1 MSVVWQLG
9 EIEYSKAYQ
18 LQMEF
23 HRKRLNE
30 EIPDTLLLV
39 EHKPTITVGKSGN
52 LHKILAQS
60 AELRRQ
66 GLALSF
72 IDRGEGITY
81 YGPGQIVGYPIVN
94 LKDRGKDIRRF
105 VRDTEEVIIS
115 TMQGFDIQ
123 ADRHESRPGVW
134 AGGQELAAI
143 RLGIKRW
150 ITIHGFAINVA
161 PDLSD
166 CDRIDPC
173 GFLAHKVTSMSQLL
187 GSAVSVKEVA
197 ASLAMN
203 FSQVFDL
210 IHT

>member
-9 EIEYSKAYQ
+9 VIEYSKAYQ

-52 LHKILAQS
+52 LHNILARN

-66 GLALSF
+66 GFALSF
-72 IDRGEGITY
+72 IDRGEGITF

-134 AGGQELAAI
+134 VDGQELAAI

-150 ITIHGFAINVA
+150 ITIRGFAINVV
-161 PDLSD
+161 PYLSD

-173 GFLAHKVTSMSQLL
+173 NFLSHKVTSMSQLL
-187 GSAVSVKEVA
+187 GSAVSVKEVM

-203 FSQVFDL
+203 FSEVFDL
-210 IHT
+210 A

>member
-1 MSVVWQLG
+1 
-9 EIEYSKAYQ
+9 
-18 LQMEF
+18 MEF

-52 LHKILAQS
+52 LHNILAES

-134 AGGQELAAI
+134 ADGRELAAI

-150 ITIHGFAINVA
+150 ITIHGFAINVT

-166 CDRIDPC
+166 CDRINPC
-173 GFLAHKVTSMSQLL
+173 RFLAHKVTSMSQLL

-197 ASLAMN
+197 ASLTMN

-210 IHT
+210 IQT